1 MSEIIIMTNIENKRK
16 LYMSLN
22 DRGIFKL
29 VAKIMCIEAV
39 NANLMRIAHVHTQ
52 DSKTNCNHVTK
63 FLIHHSCL
71 TLSQQIVNTL
81 QLYTVAL
88 YMMMHRV

>member
-52 DSKTNCNHVTK
+52 DSKTYCTHVTK
-63 FLIHHSCL
+63 FLIHQQSCL
-71 TLSQQIVNTL
+71 TLKLSK
-81 QLYTVAL
+81 
-88 YMMMHRV
+88 